1 MNSIKVQKV
10 WVKSFSILSN
20 VCDVVLAFELQGD
33 LDFGLYHNSLYTPFN
48 RSGGYNYGKDV

>member
-10 WVKSFSILSN
+10 WVKYFSILSN

-33 LDFGLYHNSLYTPFN
+33 LDFGLYHNNLYTPFI